1 MCDVGDVGC
10 CECGMWGCEMLGM
23 WDVGD
28 VGCSGGGMFG
38 MWDVGDVGCSVCGMW
53 DVGCLPGC
61 GILIYKVP
69 GNTILIK
76 LSHKVLYP
84 FKTPQRL
91 SNYIHLNNNNCLS
104 RKN

>member
-28 VGCSGGGMFG
+28 VGCGMFG
-38 MWDVGDVGCSVCGMW
+38 RWDVWDVGCSVCGIR
-53 DVGCLPGC
+53 DVGCLPEC